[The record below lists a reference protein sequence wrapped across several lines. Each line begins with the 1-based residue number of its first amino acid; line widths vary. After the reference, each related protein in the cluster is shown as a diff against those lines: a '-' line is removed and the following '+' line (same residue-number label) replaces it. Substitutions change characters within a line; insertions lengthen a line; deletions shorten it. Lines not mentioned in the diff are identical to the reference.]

1 MITIMTLHGAKG
13 LEFDIVFLPGWE
25 EGLFPSQRSLD
36 ENGIKGLEEERRL
49 AYVGITRARKRALIS
64 YAANRRVHNMW
75 QNALPSR
82 FIAELPKAH
91 IERDDDHLWRPSERY
106 MGPQS
111 GWGRA
116 PLREGFGRRGDTLID
131 VSAEAVT
138 QTGLGRYP
146 SGARIFHQK
155 FGYGKVLHSEGDK
168 LEIAFDKAGVKK
180 VMASFVMPAEQA
192 G

>member
-1 MITIMTLHGAKG
+1 
-13 LEFDIVFLPGWE
+13 
-25 EGLFPSQRSLD
+25 
-36 ENGIKGLEEERRL
+36 
-49 AYVGITRARKRALIS
+49 
-64 YAANRRVHNMW
+64 
-75 QNALPSR
+75 
-82 FIAELPKAH
+82 
-91 IERDDDHLWRPSERY
+91 